1 MRSVNDD
8 RTPRAVI
15 RDEALRLFALQG
27 PDRVTVR
34 RIGEAAGVSA
44 ALVIHHF
51 GSKDV
56 LRETVDRHVLSI
68 LEGIF
73 DELAEHND
81 ASTSGD
87 ASASGAN
94 TPAPLADALLRRLP
108 PGSPVPAYLARILPG
123 DDPAGARLFR
133 RLFEAARRHAA
144 TDERAAFLLVND
156 LAMILLRHRIA
167 DVLGTDPLS
176 REGLARWTAETMTV
190 YEKGLT

>member
-1 MRSVNDD
+1 MRSADDD
-8 RTPRAVI
+8 RTARAVI
-15 RDEALRLFALQG
+15 RDEALRLFALDG

-51 GSKDV
+51 GSKEA
-56 LRETVDRHVLSI
+56 LREAVDRHVVSL

-73 DELAEHND
+73 DELAAHPGPAD
-81 ASTSGD
+81 GDRTDGDGAS
-87 ASASGAN
+87 
-94 TPAPLADALLRRLP
+94 LADALLRRLP
-108 PGSPVPAYLARILPG
+108 PGSPVPAYLARLLPG

-133 RLFEAARRHAA
+133 RLFEAARRHAPTA
-144 TDERAAFLLVND
+144 ERAAFLLVND
-156 LAMILLRHRIA
+156 LAVILLRQRIA

-176 REGLARWTAETMTV
+176 REGLARWTAEAATV